1 MDAMN
6 VRTEIIAV
14 EIHDTDLASFASH
27 LQGEIDAA
35 CMRIVGLGGRIL
47 GPVATTTVSA
57 WSTSVPDGT
66 DREFRTVE
74 NGVIATI
81 TYEIE

>member
-1 MDAMN
+1 MN

-14 EIHDTDLASFASH
+14 EIHDTDLASFAMR

-35 CMRIVGLGGRIL
+35 CLRVMELGGRIL
-47 GPVATTTVSA
+47 GAVATTPVSA
-57 WSTSVPDGT
+57 WSNSVPEGT
-66 DREFRTVE
+66 DREYRTVE